1 MEGDQRID
9 IRESSFSSPMQA
21 NLQTAVATD
30 SDNGDRLA
38 REHWCADWHK
48 WLNWLVGGDHAIEMH
63 D

>member
-1 MEGDQRID
+1 
-9 IRESSFSSPMQA
+9 MQA
-21 NLQTAVATD
+21 NLQTAVATY